1 MRGHGTC
8 YPWDGTCDCGLFT
21 IDKDRVVTTT
31 TRITKRIP
39 IESIVSNR
47 KLGSALLSYD
57 EGEIASRIDLVIEDE
72 WLIKKI
78 QESKELTSLGII
90 LNVI

>member
-1 MRGHGTC
+1 MGRHGTC
-8 YPWDGTCDCGLFT
+8 YPLDGTCYCGLFT

-39 IESIVSNR
+39 IESLVSDR

-57 EGEIASRIDLVIEDE
+57 EGEIASHIDLVIEDE

-78 QESKELTSLGII
+78 QESKDLTSLGIV
-90 LNVI
+90 LNII